1 MLPES
6 PTPNPSPHPASP
18 WDRLWRLLDA
28 GHSLDPLSQARL
40 RSLQLAAATLLAG
53 LVWGLVSFYVGE
65 WLAGALLLCVGLSGV
80 PVVLAARRL
89 HLGLAGQL
97 ITTAVM
103 LGSLAG
109 VVSRGGIEFSA
120 SAWLLGIPISAY
132 SFLGRRWGAVW
143 TGVAILL
150 CGGIW
155 LGQDLGLLRFPEMDP
170 ALRWRL
176 VLLDYLTLPGLIAF
190 GMWTGYQGQTMAMR
204 LLDQRNAALEIEVA
218 ERQAAERRAL
228 ASVQAREAFLAV
240 MSHEIRTPLNGV
252 LGMTEV
258 LLGQDLDAKQEDTAR
273 MVRSSGIVLRRLLDE
288 VLDYSKIDAGKLEL
302 EVVPTQIAELGRE
315 LTEGLRGQA
324 QDKGIQVRVVLH
336 DGVPLWVSADPL
348 RLRQILG
355 NLLSNALKFTERG
368 EICLEISGRSGDLH
382 LQVRDTGIGMGPEQL
397 SRVFAPFQQ
406 ADVSTTR
413 RFGGT
418 GLGLAISKE
427 LVEAMGGRVE
437 VESEPG
443 QGSVF
448 HLFLPLVACPPPA
461 EISTPDPIGED
472 TGALTGLRVL
482 VAEDNAV
489 NQLVIRTL
497 LERLGVDTLLVE
509 DGQQAVAAWERWRPD
524 LILMDVRMP
533 ELDGYGATQ
542 AIRARGGTLPVVA
555 LTANTL
561 ASDRARSREA
571 GMDDHLGKP
580 VEVQE
585 LTRCLLRW
593 GSRRAA

>member
-1 MLPES
+1 MM
-6 PTPNPSPHPASP
+6 AS
-18 WDRLWRLLDA
+18 
-28 GHSLDPLSQARL
+28 
-40 RSLQLAAATLLAG
+40 RSG
-53 LVWGLVSFYVGE
+53 
-65 WLAGALLLCVGLSGV
+65 
-80 PVVLAARRL
+80 
-89 HLGLAGQL
+89 
-97 ITTAVM
+97 
-103 LGSLAG
+103 
-109 VVSRGGIEFSA
+109 
-120 SAWLLGIPISAY
+120 
-132 SFLGRRWGAVW
+132 
-143 TGVAILL
+143 
-150 CGGIW
+150 
-155 LGQDLGLLRFPEMDP
+155 
-170 ALRWRL
+170 
-176 VLLDYLTLPGLIAF
+176 
-190 GMWTGYQGQTMAMR
+190 
-204 LLDQRNAALEIEVA
+204 
-218 ERQAAERRAL
+218 
-228 ASVQAREAFLAV
+228 
-240 MSHEIRTPLNGV
+240 
-252 LGMTEV
+252 
-258 LLGQDLDAKQEDTAR
+258 
-273 MVRSSGIVLRRLLDE
+273 
-288 VLDYSKIDAGKLEL
+288 
-302 EVVPTQIAELGRE
+302 
-315 LTEGLRGQA
+315 
-324 QDKGIQVRVVLH
+324 
-336 DGVPLWVSADPL
+336 VSADPL

-461 EISTPDPIGED
+461 DISTPDPIGED